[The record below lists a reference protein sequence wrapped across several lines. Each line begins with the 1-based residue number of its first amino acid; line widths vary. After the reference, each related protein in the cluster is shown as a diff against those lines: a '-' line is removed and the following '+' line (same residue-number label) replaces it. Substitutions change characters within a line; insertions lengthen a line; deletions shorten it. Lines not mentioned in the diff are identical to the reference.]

1 MWWPVTLSLLGA
13 PVESYWLMYFQIRL
27 VSAEICDI
35 NQTPLTLVKRFES
48 NHGIKRYINTSHNLH
63 IIVTPV
69 KLEILYG

>member
-13 PVESYWLMYFQIRL
+13 PVESYWLLYFQIRL

-69 KLEILYG
+69 KFEILYG